1 MRHTSSARGTP
12 SPGAPCNQRRPVVP
26 RQLSS
31 RAMSL
36 IRAAVG
42 VFASGAVTFGGLGVV
57 TVGAAQTVTTPQRP
71 PTCVSTGAVRGLSAI
86 QAQNA
91 RIIVATA
98 EQRAGRAGAY
108 IAIMVALAE
117 SDLRILS
124 NPNDPA
130 GAPLDVWTR
139 PSRPTSS
146 WTRCSRS
153 TGGSR

>member
-1 MRHTSSARGTP
+1 
-12 SPGAPCNQRRPVVP
+12 
-26 RQLSS
+26 
-31 RAMSL
+31 MSL

-130 GAPLDVWTR
+130 GASI
-139 PSRPTSS
+139 PSSHVAISS
-146 WTRCSRS
+146 SAPAPVLAAWPSPISCRDLP
-153 TGGSR
+153 GALP